1 MTDVAVVGFAQSPCG
16 VREDATTSGVEML
29 VPIFAEVFGA
39 TGLTKA
45 DIGFWCSGSSDYLA
59 GRAFSFVSAVDAIGA
74 VPPAMESHVEMDGA
88 WALYEAW
95 VKILTGEAEIA
106 LAYGFGKSSGAE
118 LRRVLALQLDPYLL
132 APLWPDSVSVAA
144 LQARLGL
151 EAGRWTEKDMA
162 EVAARSRAAAAA
174 NPRAQVSG
182 EVTAD
187 DLLARPYV
195 AEPLRAHDCAPV
207 GDGAAVVIMA
217 SAERARDLC
226 ARPAWITGFAHRI
239 DSGSLGARDLLAVP
253 SAAAAARAA
262 GISAGIAP
270 VEVGPVEVAPVEVA
284 PVDVAPVEVAELHAP
299 FTHQE
304 ILLREALGLG
314 DGVAVNPSGGALCGN
329 PMFAAGLARIGMAAQ
344 AVMSGQAQ
352 RALGHAT
359 SGPALQQ
366 NLVCVLERGGTMKQL
381 AAVLGV
387 GQTRHRSKRTDV
399 SIAGLCREAADRA
412 LQDAGLAL
420 ADIDAVVVG
429 KAPDLFEG
437 VMMPE
442 LYLADALGAVGKP
455 LLRVHTAGSVGGAT
469 GIVAASLV
477 QAGLH
482 RRVLAVAFEKQ
493 SESNAMWALSIAPP
507 FSLPVVAGAGG
518 YFAPH
523 IRAYI
528 RRSGAPSH
536 IGAMVAVK
544 DRRNGALNPY
554 AHLQQADIT
563 LESVQA
569 SPMLW
574 DPVRYD
580 ETCPSS
586 DGACAVVIGD
596 EAAAEASQA
605 PVAWIRA
612 TAMRS
617 EPTMFAGKDHVN
629 PRAGAEAAAALWRQ
643 AGITDPLDEIDVA
656 EIYVPF
662 SWYEPMWLENLG
674 FAAPGE
680 GWRLT
685 EAGETAIGGRLPVN
699 PSGGVLSSNP
709 IGASGLLR
717 FAEAA
722 LQVMGKAGAHQVPG
736 ARTALGHA
744 YGGGSQFFSM
754 WVVSSTPR

>member
-1 MTDVAVVGFAQSPCG
+1 VTEVAVVGFAQSPCG

-74 VPPAMESHVEMDGA
+74 VPPTMESHVEMDGA

-95 VKILTGEAEIA
+95 VKVLTGEAEIA

-132 APLWPDSVSVAA
+132 APLWPDSVSIAA

-151 EAGRWTEKDMA
+151 QAGRWTEKDMA
-162 EVAARSRAAAAA
+162 EVAARSRAAALA

-217 SAERARDLC
+217 SAERAKDLC

-262 GISAGIAP
+262 GVAGMAAG
-270 VEVGPVEVAPVEVA
+270 VAGVAPVQ
-284 PVDVAPVEVAELHAP
+284 VAELHAP

-366 NLVCVLERGGTMKQL
+366 NLVCVLEAQ
-381 AAVLGV
+381 
-387 GQTRHRSKRTDV
+387 
-399 SIAGLCREAADRA
+399 
-412 LQDAGLAL
+412 
-420 ADIDAVVVG
+420 
-429 KAPDLFEG
+429 
-437 VMMPE
+437 
-442 LYLADALGAVGKP
+442 
-455 LLRVHTAGSVGGAT
+455 
-469 GIVAASLV
+469 
-477 QAGLH
+477 
-482 RRVLAVAFEKQ
+482 
-493 SESNAMWALSIAPP
+493 
-507 FSLPVVAGAGG
+507 
-518 YFAPH
+518 
-523 IRAYI
+523 
-528 RRSGAPSH
+528 
-536 IGAMVAVK
+536 
-544 DRRNGALNPY
+544 
-554 AHLQQADIT
+554 
-563 LESVQA
+563 
-569 SPMLW
+569 
-574 DPVRYD
+574 
-580 ETCPSS
+580 
-586 DGACAVVIGD
+586 
-596 EAAAEASQA
+596 
-605 PVAWIRA
+605 
-612 TAMRS
+612 
-617 EPTMFAGKDHVN
+617 
-629 PRAGAEAAAALWRQ
+629 
-643 AGITDPLDEIDVA
+643 
-656 EIYVPF
+656 
-662 SWYEPMWLENLG
+662 
-674 FAAPGE
+674 
-680 GWRLT
+680 
-685 EAGETAIGGRLPVN
+685 
-699 PSGGVLSSNP
+699 
-709 IGASGLLR
+709 
-717 FAEAA
+717 
-722 LQVMGKAGAHQVPG
+722 
-736 ARTALGHA
+736 
-744 YGGGSQFFSM
+744 
-754 WVVSSTPR
+754 